1 MPVLQIR
8 TKEWLLYGRS
18 DSDFFYAITNEIKPE
33 LITEDKFRDYIAR
46 FRLLQD
52 KILTKIDN
60 GRDRYSAII
69 AFNEAF
75 YKLRTD
81 TPSML
86 SAVAY
91 VPRLGRNNVSN
102 EANSLAKIVIQYLV
116 STNWVQ
122 LYGLSYEATMKL
134 TYAEWIRMQTALNTL
149 PPPEPSE

>member
-1 MPVLQIR
+1 
-8 TKEWLLYGRS
+8 
-18 DSDFFYAITNEIKPE
+18 
-33 LITEDKFRDYIAR
+33 
-46 FRLLQD
+46 
-52 KILTKIDN
+52 
-60 GRDRYSAII
+60 
-69 AFNEAF
+69 
-75 YKLRTD
+75 
-81 TPSML
+81 ML